1 MSKWDELRC
10 VVTSSFSFWPS
21 STFEGRSYTSRVMC
35 ERHLC
40 LGLGKNAQVIRHRLE
55 RIAELY
61 AFLAIQIVN
70 MVLLVVNIV
79 IYPDSVL
86 RSHSC
91 NTFKNWKSLYSS
103 ELRQY
108 WPSHY
113 CFWITADGHG
123 IDSYGIVYNGT
134 SPKVGELI

>member
-1 MSKWDELRC
+1 M
-10 VVTSSFSFWPS
+10 P
-21 STFEGRSYTSRVMC
+21 
-35 ERHLC
+35 
-40 LGLGKNAQVIRHRLE
+40 GLGKNAQVIRHRLE

-91 NTFKNWKSLYSS
+91 NAFKNWKSLYSS

-123 IDSYGIVYNGT
+123 IIPTALYVMERLRRSVN
-134 SPKVGELI
+134 SFE